1 MSAAGPSGRCRA
13 CGASL
18 ETTFCD
24 LGTSPLA
31 NSYVRP
37 EDAKKPEPFYP
48 LHAWVCTRCWLVQL
62 EEFEPPE
69 AIFREYAYFSSYSDS
84 WVDHARR
91 YVEAIIE
98 RFGLEP
104 ARTRVVEVASNDGY
118 LLQFFLQRGFHVLG
132 IEPAANIAAEAVR
145 RGIPTIVRFFGER
158 TARELAAQGEAADW
172 IVANNVLAHVPDIN
186 DFVEGFRVLLRPGG
200 TWTAEFAWVVE
211 LVRRVAFDTIYHE
224 HFSYLSLTFLDGFLP
239 RHGLRLFDAEA
250 LPTHGGS
257 LRIYVGHADDPRPR
271 SDRLQR
277 LLAEEAALGL
287 RDPAWY
293 EAFGPRVAEVKFRL
307 LDFLIGERRAGRR
320 VVGYGAPAKG
330 NTLLNYAG
338 VKTDLLEFTCDR
350 NPHKQDCFLPGTRIP
365 IRPPEAIR
373 EARPDRV
380 LILPWNI
387 ADEIVAQLAYIREWG
402 GRFVVPIP
410 STEVLP

>member
-1 MSAAGPSGRCRA
+1 MSATGPTGRCRA
-13 CGASL
+13 CGEPL
-18 ETTFCD
+18 RETFCD

-31 NSYVRP
+31 NAYVRP
-37 EDAKKPEPFYP
+37 EQAKRAEPFYP
-48 LHAWVCTRCWLVQL
+48 LHAWVCTACWLVQL

-69 AIFREYAYFSSYSDS
+69 AIFSDYAYFSSYSDS
-84 WVDHARR
+84 WVEHARR
-91 YVEAIIE
+91 YVDAMIE
-98 RFGLEP
+98 RFGLTP
-104 ARTRVVEVASNDGY
+104 GSTRVVEVASNDGY
-118 LLQFFLQRGFHVLG
+118 LLQFFRRRGFEVLG
-132 IEPAANIAAEAVR
+132 VEPAANVAAEAIA

-158 TARELAAQGEAADW
+158 TARELVAEYGAADW
-172 IVANNVLAHVPDIN
+172 VVANNVLAHVPDIN
-186 DFVEGFRVLLRPGG
+186 DFVAGFRLLLRPGG

-257 LRIYVGHADDPRPR
+257 LRIYVCHAEDPRPA
-271 SDRLQR
+271 SERLAR
-277 LLAEEAALGL
+277 LLAEETALGL

-293 EAFGPRVAEVKFRL
+293 RGFGPRVAEVKFRL
-307 LDFLIGERRAGRR
+307 LEYLIGERRAGRR

-350 NPHKQDCFLPGTRIP
+350 NPHKQGCFLPGTRIP
-365 IRPPEAIR
+365 IRPPEAIWQ
-373 EARPDRV
+373 ARPDRV

-387 ADEIVAQLAYIREWG
+387 ADEVMSQLAHIREWG

-410 STEVLP
+410 SVEELR

>member
-1 MSAAGPSGRCRA
+1 MSTAGSTVFCRA
-13 CGASL
+13 CGAPL
-18 ETTFCD
+18 GETFCD

-37 EDAKKPEPFYP
+37 EHAKKPEPFYP
-48 LHAWVCTRCWLVQL
+48 LHAWVCTKCWLVQL
-62 EEFEPPE
+62 EEFESPE
-69 AIFREYAYFSSYSDS
+69 AIFGEYAYFSSYSDS
-84 WVDHARR
+84 WVEHARR
-91 YVEAIIE
+91 YVDAMIE
-98 RFGLEP
+98 RFGLGP
-104 ARTRVVEVASNDGY
+104 DTRVVEVASNDGY
-118 LLQFFLQRGFHVLG
+118 LLQFFQRRGFPVLG
-132 IEPAANIAAEAVR
+132 IEPAANVAAEAVR
-145 RGIPTIVRFFGER
+145 RGIPTIARFFGER
-158 TARELAAQGEAADW
+158 AARELAAEGHTADW

-186 DFVEGFRVLLRPGG
+186 DFVAGFRVLLRPGG

-224 HFSYLSLTFLDGFLP
+224 HFSYLSLTFLDSFLP
-239 RHGLRLFDAEA
+239 KHGLRLFDAEP

-257 LRIYVGHADDPRPR
+257 LRIYVCHADDPRSR
-271 SDRLQR
+271 TDRLDR
-277 LLAEEAALGL
+277 LVAEETALGL

-293 EAFGPRVAEVKFRL
+293 RAFGPRVAEVKFRL
-307 LDFLIGERRAGRR
+307 LEFLIGERRAGRR

-350 NPHKQDCFLPGTRIP
+350 NPHKQGCFLPGTRIP
-365 IRPPEAIR
+365 VRPPEAIR
-373 EARPDRV
+373 EAKPDRV

-387 ADEIVAQLAYIREWG
+387 ADEVCSQLAYIREWG